1 MLEDVYKI
9 ASIIPDGTIV
19 SYEKEIQTNWLLI
32 AYLSRIGYISL
43 DKGQHQHLLIK
54 KGESFP
60 KGYIKRD
67 VDLELFYLLKKFSL

>member
-9 ASIIPDGTIV
+9 ASIVPDGTIISSV
-19 SYEKEIQTNWLLI
+19 KEIQTNWLLI

-43 DKGQHQHLLIK
+43 DKGRRHQHLLIK

-67 VDLELFYLLKKFSL
+67 VDLELFYLLKKSS